1 MAVTIQGYKK
11 GAVAEFLFCS
21 GPFFYSLEQDA
32 YFLSLGE
39 SNSTR

>member
-1 MAVTIQGYKK
+1 MAVTIQGVQT
-11 GAVAEFLFCS
+11 GPVAEFLFCD